1 MSFITKHDINQLEY
15 LGSTLLL
22 KFNDVQYTLA
32 EEASMET
39 ADQRAPEE
47 PVLTGARDH
56 TTPMKK
62 PTAATKAKGRVS
74 AVKGIFCK

>member
-22 KFNDVQYTLA
+22 KFNDIQYTPA
-32 EEASMET
+32 KEASMET

-47 PVLTGARDH
+47 PVLTGAH